1 MVEKECIKS
10 ENVINRGYVRMVYVK
25 ILTRYLSMT
34 KGDDIRM
41 VYNGK
46 SSGLHSYLWAPH
58 FALPTVGSTIWAVE
72 RGTFMADRYI
82 GEMFLK
88 FTLSEEIRLFYGVN
102 TVNVRIEQEWEK
114 SQGQRLGNLGVED
127 DGAYILA
134 LP

>member
-1 MVEKECIKS
+1 MEKECIKS

-58 FALPTVGSTIWAVE
+58 FALPTVGSTIWAVD
-72 RGTFMADRYI
+72 RGTFMVDRDI
-82 GEMFLK
+82 GEMFLN
-88 FTLSEEIRLFYGVN
+88 FMFSEDVRYFCEVEII
-102 TVNVRIEQEWEK
+102 NVRTEEEW
-114 SQGQRLGNLGVED
+114 GNHRSG
-127 DGAYILA
+127 GW
-134 LP
+134 